1 MLQRLRRA
9 RSFTGINTQIS
20 RHQRPRNAAMRALL
34 AVSALATSRA
44 LVAPNAARALRPST
58 RLHVFKEPTTPKPV
72 EAPRRPKSKLRPRDP
87 SLYMEPVPLVPDA
100 EGNWEPL
107 VSEIWTDVE
116 KMSKLAET
124 NFKAELSRFRDFCDH
139 YRTARGTTTA
149 TAHARGLPMNVGPC
163 MSGRISEEPGGAA
176 QTLDATFSVARVA
189 PIVI

>member
-1 MLQRLRRA
+1 
-9 RSFTGINTQIS
+9 
-20 RHQRPRNAAMRALL
+20 MRALL
-34 AVSALATSRA
+34 LGIQLATSYA
-44 LVAPNAARALRPST
+44 LVAPRGAARALSST

-72 EAPRRPKSKLRPRDP
+72 EAPRPKSKLRPRDP

-139 YRTARGTTTA
+139 YRTARGTIESNGRTLVRPDAVVRRRLRRRRARSAKRRTT
-149 TAHARGLPMNVGPC
+149 
-163 MSGRISEEPGGAA
+163 SG
-176 QTLDATFSVARVA
+176 
-189 PIVI
+189 

>member
-1 MLQRLRRA
+1 MRTTCSARAVNRNQHTRLRPPEATKRSHARPPAHIRA
-9 RSFTGINTQIS
+9 SHVIGARGPA
-20 RHQRPRNAAMRALL
+20 RR
-34 AVSALATSRA
+34 
-44 LVAPNAARALRPST
+44 ARALRPST

-139 YRTARGTTTA
+139 YRTARGTIEIQWQDVI
-149 TAHARGLPMNVGPC
+149 RP
-163 MSGRISEEPGGAA
+163 
-176 QTLDATFSVARVA
+176 DAVVRRRL
-189 PIVI
+189 

>member
-1 MLQRLRRA
+1 MTHHLLRDYVNRTNTLVSGLQK
-9 RSFTGINTQIS
+9 Q
-20 RHQRPRNAAMRALL
+20 RNAAMRALL
-34 AVSALATSRA
+34 LGIQLAASSASWPRA
-44 LVAPNAARALRPST
+44 AARALSST

-124 NFKAELSRFRDFCDH
+124 NFKAELSRFELLRP
-139 YRTARGTTTA
+139 
-149 TAHARGLPMNVGPC
+149 L
-163 MSGRISEEPGGAA
+163 
-176 QTLDATFSVARVA
+176 
-189 PIVI
+189 

>member
-1 MLQRLRRA
+1 
-9 RSFTGINTQIS
+9 
-20 RHQRPRNAAMRALL
+20 MRAYRPWGAASGHLNASGRNTL
-34 AVSALATSRA
+34 ETKKSRA
-44 LVAPNAARALRPST
+44 LNKFAGLKTYVLHHLLRARTANRTNTLVSAASRSNETQPCAPSWPYPRWPPHRPSWPLTRRALRPST

-139 YRTARGTTTA
+139 YRTARGTIESMA
-149 TAHARGLPMNVGPC
+149 
-163 MSGRISEEPGGAA
+163 GR
-176 QTLDATFSVARVA
+176 
-189 PIVI
+189 

>member
-1 MLQRLRRA
+1 
-9 RSFTGINTQIS
+9 
-20 RHQRPRNAAMRALL
+20 MRALL
-34 AVSALATSRA
+34 LGIQLAASSAL
-44 LVAPNAARALRPST
+44 LAPRGGARALSST

-124 NFKAELSRFRDFCDH
+124 NFKAELGRFRDFCDH
-139 YRTARGTTTA
+139 TAQQGA
-149 TAHARGLPMNVGPC
+149 QLNPMAV
-163 MSGRISEEPGGAA
+163 
-176 QTLDATFSVARVA
+176 L
-189 PIVI
+189 